1 MRLLKQP
8 LIMGYILTG
17 VVVGP
22 HFLNILKDIESGEI
36 FSLMGI
42 SILLFIVGLSLSPH
56 VIREVGKISL
66 ITGTGQ
72 VMFTTF
78 LGFMIAKGFGYEF
91 IPSLYIAISL
101 AFSSTIIILKLLSD
115 KKDLEKLYGKI
126 AIGFLI
132 VQDIIA
138 TLILIGISSFTSG
151 QDILQSALLVL
162 IKGISAA
169 IVLSFISYYLLP
181 KLSDF
186 FAKSQEYLF
195 LFAVGWGFGLASVF
209 KMMGFSAEIGALVA
223 GVTLSMSP
231 YAREI
236 SAKLK
241 PLRDFFLIMFFILLG
256 VNMDITSLSGMLVP
270 ALIFSTFVLV
280 GNPIIV
286 ILLME
291 LLGYNRKTGFKAGLT
306 VAQISEFSL
315 IIILL
320 GVKLGHID
328 RSVLSIVTLVGLITI
343 SVSTYMIKYSDK
355 IYPYIYKYIGFL
367 EKKKVIQEKSI
378 VSNYDVILFGCNRVG
393 YDFIRMFKY
402 LGAGFLAVDF
412 NPEVIKELS
421 DAGVNC
427 EYGDAEDSDFLD
439 EIYLDKAKLI
449 ISTIP
454 DYDANEFLL
463 EKIRSVNEEAGV
475 ILMSY
480 SVEDAIEFYD
490 MGASYVILPHFIGG
504 TYGAGLAQEIGTD
517 PDKLHEKRQEHI
529 NYLRERKEKGHAHPI
544 WMHH

>member
-1 MRLLKQP
+1 MEIFVELSIIIALATLIGGVMRLLKQP

-291 LLGYNRKTGFKAGLT
+291 
-306 VAQISEFSL
+306 SSL
-315 IIILL
+315 
-320 GVKLGHID
+320 
-328 RSVLSIVTLVGLITI
+328 
-343 SVSTYMIKYSDK
+343 
-355 IYPYIYKYIGFL
+355 
-367 EKKKVIQEKSI
+367 
-378 VSNYDVILFGCNRVG
+378 
-393 YDFIRMFKY
+393 
-402 LGAGFLAVDF
+402 
-412 NPEVIKELS
+412 
-421 DAGVNC
+421 
-427 EYGDAEDSDFLD
+427 
-439 EIYLDKAKLI
+439 
-449 ISTIP
+449 
-454 DYDANEFLL
+454 
-463 EKIRSVNEEAGV
+463 
-475 ILMSY
+475 
-480 SVEDAIEFYD
+480 
-490 MGASYVILPHFIGG
+490 
-504 TYGAGLAQEIGTD
+504 
-517 PDKLHEKRQEHI
+517 
-529 NYLRERKEKGHAHPI
+529 
-544 WMHH
+544 